1 VILVIMTETTAD
13 ILAIGEIVDT
23 KVDARRVGDGLRA
36 DMLSTTV
43 SPLLGSF
50 PCSAFAQNVGLV
62 ALTKI
67 KSRYVVAMGG
77 VILFL
82 LGLLPVVGRVV
93 AAIPFPVL
101 GGAGIVLFGSVTASG
116 IKTLSRVDFGD
127 NLNLVIVAT
136 GIGIIPIASP
146 KFWDSFPT
154 QFGTVMQSGISAAA
168 VVAVLLNLLFNEIK
182 AGNRK
187 GAPRCSLPCPTNA
200 APCRGAR
207 YRHSPARG
215 RSQSRVGGLNRWW
228 TTRNSRGHG
237 QEGGG
242 SHRSAPLLSLTSRAW
257 FHYYLP

>member
-1 VILVIMTETTAD
+1 
-13 ILAIGEIVDT
+13 
-23 KVDARRVGDGLRA
+23 
-36 DMLSTTV
+36 
-43 SPLLGSF
+43 
-50 PCSAFAQNVGLV
+50 VGLV

-136 GIGIIPIASP
+136 AIGIGIIPIASP
-146 KFWDSFPT
+146 KFWNAFPT

-187 GAPRCSLPCPTNA
+187 GASVFA
-200 APCRGAR
+200 AVPDERGTATAQ
-207 YRHSPARG
+207 PAG
-215 RSQSRVGGLNRWW
+215 AARVGSAASTAGGPPGIVGG
-228 TTRNSRGHG
+228 TGKK
-237 QEGGG
+237 GGG

-257 FHYYLP
+257 FH